1 MRRVGFVLLVSVAAL
16 VAASCDSSQPSQGGS
31 TTAEVQIDVRALT
44 QLFDCYDRFRTDLGP
59 DPVFDRIVCFPAP
72 GPLLEN
78 RPVPWSF
85 SFRILV
91 LRAGNTF
98 PEFLLDDEG
107 RPVSSVNDDG
117 DFADFG
123 STARF
128 DLVEQSAPLKLPE
141 PPFTFENARR
151 ISQGH
156 EDYFLAY
163 VEVPNGGGTRSP
175 LPLPTVNI
183 LNEPPSSPGAA
194 PRYAFEL
201 NAGDSIIVEASKQ
214 LLSLGPPVF
223 PVGIVP
229 DPRLSGRLF
238 VGGSQTTP
246 NAGTVESA
254 ATDGAG
260 IAFNYISD

>member
-1 MRRVGFVLLVSVAAL
+1 MRRVGFALLVSVAAL
-16 VAASCDSSQPSQGGS
+16 AASCDSSQPSQGGS
-31 TTAEVQIDVRALT
+31 TNAEVQIDARALT

-59 DPVFDRIVCFPAP
+59 DPVFDRMVCFPAA

-78 RPVPWSF
+78 RPIPWSF
-85 SFRILV
+85 SFRIII
-91 LRAGNTF
+91 LRAGTTF
-98 PEFLLDDEG
+98 PDIL
-107 RPVSSVNDDG
+107 VSSVNDDG
-117 DFADFG
+117 EFADFG

-128 DLVEQSAPLKLPE
+128 DTVEQSAPLKLDE
-141 PPFTFENARR
+141 PPFTFQNPRR
-151 ISQGH
+151 VSQGH

-163 VEVPNGGGTRSP
+163 VEIGGGTRPP
-175 LPLPTVNI
+175 LALPTVNI

-214 LLSLGPPVF
+214 LLGLGPAVF
-223 PVGIVP
+223 PPGIVP
-229 DPRLSGRLF
+229 DARLSGRLF
-238 VGGSQTTP
+238 VGGSETTP

-260 IAFNYISD
+260 ISFNYISD